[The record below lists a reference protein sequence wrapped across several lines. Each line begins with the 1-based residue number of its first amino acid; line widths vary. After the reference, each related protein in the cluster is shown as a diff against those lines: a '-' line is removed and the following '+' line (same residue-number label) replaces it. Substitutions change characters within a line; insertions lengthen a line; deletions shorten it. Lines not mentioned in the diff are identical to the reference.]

1 MATKMMRGFFFF
13 LSLLLLL
20 LVPLFVLYIPTF
32 ISTGASDDQS
42 ATRAAQDVT
51 AQVTAILT
59 GLLGFQRSISAWL
72 DKRKVAVSY
81 AQTSAKLK
89 QIVWTLLDKWNDREI
104 LPAVKSELAEDLRD
118 GISNARMIASEE
130 QLFYF
135 QNMSYPA
142 IDVGAAL
149 KSAGSDAAAIV
160 AAHKPRALARLEI
173 RHREQT
179 AIATAEALIA
189 EYNAMIETKED
200 EYRAA
205 VKKKDKKRADRIHKE
220 LTGLYSKLNAAQL
233 DRSAAVSRL
242 SALASE

>member
-1 MATKMMRGFFFF
+1 MNTKSPATTTDDALFEFEKMARRSHRGGMLALQERDKMIERLGLQGQISGPFGELVPLIREFVVQCHLNIVWYQNALKNEKMMRGFFFF

-149 KSAGSDAAAIV
+149 KSAGSDAYPGLFIV
-160 AAHKPRALARLEI
+160 TR
-173 RHREQT
+173 
-179 AIATAEALIA
+179 
-189 EYNAMIETKED
+189 
-200 EYRAA
+200 
-205 VKKKDKKRADRIHKE
+205 
-220 LTGLYSKLNAAQL
+220 
-233 DRSAAVSRL
+233 
-242 SALASE
+242 